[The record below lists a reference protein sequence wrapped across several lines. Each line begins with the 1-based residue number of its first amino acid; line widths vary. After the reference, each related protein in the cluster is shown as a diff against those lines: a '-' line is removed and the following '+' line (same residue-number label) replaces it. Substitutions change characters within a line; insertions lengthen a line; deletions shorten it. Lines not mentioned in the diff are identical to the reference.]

1 MNMIDLLVEI
11 GTEELPPKAL
21 PTLSAAFTDGIAK
34 GLADAGLTPAEIIP
48 YAAPRRLAVWVKGV
62 SRQQADQIIEKRG
75 PAIKGAFDANGN
87 PTKAAQAFAG
97 SCGVAVAELGRME
110 TDKGAW
116 LVFRQQQAGQATA
129 ALFPAIVDKSLAA
142 LPIPKRMRWGSG
154 TAEFVRPVHWVV
166 MLADDSFADAHV
178 IDAEILSQR
187 TGRHSYGHRFHA
199 PAALEIAK
207 PSTYAEQLKDAY
219 VVASFDE
226 RRDIIRLQVEKAAG
240 QLGGTAIMPEG
251 LLDEVTALVEWP
263 NAVTGRFEERF
274 LDVPQEALI
283 STMQDNQK
291 YFALVDA
298 NGKLMPNFIT
308 IANIESRD
316 VAQISSGNERVIRP
330 RFSDAEFFWTQDKK
344 QTLESRREGL
354 KTMVFQQKLGSLYD
368 KSTRVAKLAGYIAQ
382 QLGADEALATR
393 AAELGKCDL
402 ITNMVFEFTELQ
414 GIMGRYYAA
423 HDGEPAEVAAAL
435 DEQYMPRFAGD
446 ELPQTQTGQILALAE
461 RLDTLAGIFGV
472 GQKPTGAKDP
482 FGLRRAAL
490 GTLRL
495 LIEKQLP
502 LDLADLL
509 DKAADNLTT
518 QLGSK
523 PATGEMLDYILDR
536 LRGYY
541 QEQGIGADIVEAV
554 AALKPSQ
561 PLDFDRRVKAVAA
574 FRQLT
579 AAESLAAANK
589 RISNI
594 LKKVEGDIP
603 SHVEPGLLQEPAE
616 KALAQAVSVQENT
629 VLPLFAA
636 GDYEAALLSLA
647 SLREPVDQFFTDVM
661 VMVDDMALRNNRLA
675 LLNHLRGLFLRV
687 ADLSVL

>member
-1 MNMIDLLVEI
+1 MLQDLLVEM

-21 PTLSAAFTDGIAK
+21 PTLSAAFTDGIVK
-34 GLADAGLTPAEIIP
+34 GLAEAGLQAQNITP
-48 YAAPRRLAVWVKGV
+48 YAAPRRLAVWVQGV
-62 SRQQADQIIEKRG
+62 AAQQADQIIEKRG
-75 PAIKGAFDANGN
+75 PAMKGAFDAEGN
-87 PTKAAQAFAG
+87 PTKAALAFAA
-97 SCGVAVAELGRME
+97 SCGVAVADLGKLE

-129 ALFPAIVDKSLAA
+129 ALFPAMVEKSLAA

-154 TAEFVRPVHWVV
+154 TAEFVRPVHWIV
-166 MLADDSFADAHV
+166 MLADESV
-178 IDAEILSQR
+178 IDAEILGIK
-187 TGRHSYGHRFHA
+187 TGRESYGHRFHA
-199 PAALEIAK
+199 PDAVSITSPA
-207 PSTYAEQLKDAY
+207 TYAAQLQTAF
-219 VVASFDE
+219 VVADFAA
-226 RRDIIRLQVEKAAG
+226 RRDTIRQQVQTTAASF
-240 QLGGTAIMPEG
+240 GGTADMPEG
-251 LLDEVTALVEWP
+251 LLDEVTALVEYP
-263 NAVTGRFEERF
+263 NAVAGKFEERF

-298 NGKLMPNFIT
+298 NGKLMPHFIT
-308 IANIESRD
+308 IANIDSRD
-316 VAQISSGNERVIRP
+316 VARVAEGNERVIRP

-344 QTLESRREGL
+344 QTLASRREGL
-354 KTMVFQQKLGSLYD
+354 KTMVFQQKLGTLYD
-368 KSTRVAKLAGYIAQ
+368 KSARVAQLAAYIAE
-382 QLGADEALATR
+382 QLGADAALAVR

-414 GIMGRYYAA
+414 GIMGRYYAK
-423 HDGEPAEVAAAL
+423 HDGEAAEVAAAL

-446 ELPQTQTGQILALAE
+446 ELPASKTGQILALAE
-461 RLDTLAGIFGV
+461 RLDTLAGIFGI

-490 GTLRL
+490 GVLRL

-509 DKAADNLTT
+509 DKAADNLTA

-523 PATGEMLDYILDR
+523 PATHETLDYILER

-541 QEQGIGADIVEAV
+541 QEQGIGAAVVEAV

-561 PLDFDRRVKAVAA
+561 PLDFERRVKAVAA

-594 LKKVEGDIP
+594 LKKVDGELPQTVNAD
-603 SHVEPGLLQEPAE
+603 LLQLPAE
-616 KALAQAVSVQENT
+616 QALAQAVQAQQDK
-629 VLPLFAA
+629 VLPLFAS

-647 SLREPVDQFFTDVM
+647 ELREPVDQFFDEVM
-661 VMVDDMALRNNRLA
+661 VMADDVALKNNRLA
-675 LLNHLRGLFLRV
+675 LLNSLRGLFLRV

>member
-1 MNMIDLLVEI
+1 MLQDLLVEL

-21 PTLSAAFTDGIAK
+21 PTLSAAFTDGIIK
-34 GLADAGLTPAEIIP
+34 GLAEAGLQAETVIP

-62 SRQQADQIIEKRG
+62 AAQQADQIIEKRG
-75 PAIKGAFDANGN
+75 PAIKGAFDAEGN
-87 PTKAAQAFAG
+87 PTKAALAFAA
-97 SCGVAVAELGRME
+97 SCGVTVAELGKLE

-129 ALFPAIVDKSLAA
+129 ALFPAMVEKSLAA

-154 TAEFVRPVHWVV
+154 TAEFVRPVHWIV
-166 MLADDSFADAHV
+166 MLADDSV
-178 IDAEILSQR
+178 IDAEILGIK
-187 TGRHSYGHRFHA
+187 TGRESYGHRFHA
-199 PAALEIAK
+199 PEAVSITSPA
-207 PSTYAEQLKDAY
+207 TYAAQLQSAF
-219 VVASFDE
+219 VVADFAARRATIREQVQTTAASF
-226 RRDIIRLQVEKAAG
+226 
-240 QLGGTAIMPEG
+240 GGTAVMPEG
-251 LLDEVTALVEWP
+251 LLDEVTALVEYP
-263 NAVTGRFEERF
+263 NAVAGKFEERF

-298 NGKLMPNFIT
+298 NGKLMSHFIT
-308 IANIESRD
+308 IANIASRD
-316 VAQISSGNERVIRP
+316 VARVAEGNERVIRP

-344 QTLESRREGL
+344 QTLASRRDGL
-354 KTMVFQQKLGSLYD
+354 KTMVFQQKLGTLYD
-368 KSTRVAKLAGYIAQ
+368 KSARVAQLAAYIAD
-382 QLGADEALATR
+382 QLGADAALAVR

-414 GIMGRYYAA
+414 GIMGRYYAN
-423 HDGEPAEVAAAL
+423 HDGEAAEVAAAL

-446 ELPQTQTGQILALAE
+446 ALPSSTTGQILALAE
-461 RLDTLAGIFGV
+461 RLDTLAGIFGI
-472 GQKPTGAKDP
+472 GQKPTSAKDP

-490 GTLRL
+490 GALRL

-509 DKAADNLTT
+509 DKAADSLTA
-518 QLGSK
+518 QLSSK
-523 PATGEMLDYILDR
+523 PATNDTLDYILER

-541 QEQGIGADIVEAV
+541 QEQGIGADVVEAV
-554 AALKPSQ
+554 AALKPTQ

-574 FRQLT
+574 FRQLS

-594 LKKVEGDIP
+594 LKKVDGELPETVKAD
-603 SHVEPGLLQEPAE
+603 LLQLPAE
-616 KALAQAVSVQENT
+616 QALAQAVQAQQDK
-629 VLPLFAA
+629 VLPLFAS

-647 SLREPVDQFFTDVM
+647 ELREPVDQFFDDVM
-661 VMVDDMALRNNRLA
+661 VMADDVALKNNRLA
-675 LLNHLRGLFLRV
+675 LLNSLRGLFLRV

>member
-1 MNMIDLLVEI
+1 
-11 GTEELPPKAL
+11 
-21 PTLSAAFTDGIAK
+21 
-34 GLADAGLTPAEIIP
+34 
-48 YAAPRRLAVWVKGV
+48 
-62 SRQQADQIIEKRG
+62 
-75 PAIKGAFDANGN
+75 
-87 PTKAAQAFAG
+87 
-97 SCGVAVAELGRME
+97 
-110 TDKGAW
+110 
-116 LVFRQQQAGQATA
+116 
-129 ALFPAIVDKSLAA
+129 
-142 LPIPKRMRWGSG
+142 MRWGSG
-154 TAEFVRPVHWVV
+154 TAEFVRPVHWIV
-166 MLADDSFADAHV
+166 MLSDGDV
-178 IDAEILSQR
+178 IDANILSIQ
-187 TGRHSYGHRFHA
+187 TGRETRGHRFHA
-199 PAALEIAK
+199 PDAVAITTPAD
-207 PSTYAEQLKDAY
+207 YAVQLGQAY
-219 VVASFDE
+219 VVARFDA
-226 RRDIIRLQVEKAAG
+226 RRAMIKGKVEILAA
-240 QLGGTAIMPEG
+240 QLGGTAIMPED
-251 LLDEVTALVEWP
+251 LLDEVTGLVEWP
-263 NAVTGRFEERF
+263 VPVAGRFEERF

-298 NGKLMPNFIT
+298 NGKLMPHFIT

-368 KSTRVAKLAGYIAQ
+368 KSARVAKLAAYIAQ
-382 QLGADEALATR
+382 QLDADATLAVR

-423 HDGEPAEVAAAL
+423 YDGEAAEVSAAL

-446 ELPQTQTGQILALAE
+446 ELPQSKTGQILALAE
-461 RLDTLAGIFGV
+461 RLDTLAGIFGI

-490 GTLRL
+490 GALRL

-509 DKAADNLTT
+509 DQAANNLST
-518 QLGSK
+518 QLGNK
-523 PATGEMLDYILDR
+523 PSTGETLDYILDR

-541 QEQGIGADIVEAV
+541 QERGIGAAIVEAV

-579 AAESLAAANK
+579 ASESLAAANK

-594 LKKVEGDIP
+594 LKKVEGELPTRVDM
-603 SHVEPGLLQEPAE
+603 SLLQESAE
-616 KALAQAVSVQENT
+616 KALADAIFTQEST
-629 VLPLFAA
+629 VLPLFAS

-661 VMVDDMALRNNRLA
+661 VMADDMALRNNRLA
-675 LLNHLRGLFLRV
+675 LLNQMRGLFLRV

>member
-1 MNMIDLLVEI
+1 MNINQDLLVEI

-34 GLADAGLTPAEIIP
+34 GLAEAGLTPAEIIP
-48 YAAPRRLAVWVKGV
+48 YAAPRRLAVWVKGIAP
-62 SRQQADQIIEKRG
+62 QQADQVIEKRG
-75 PAIKGAFDANGN
+75 PAIKGAFDADGN
-87 PTKAAQAFAG
+87 PTKAALAFAA
-97 SCGVAVAELGRME
+97 SCGTEVAALGKVE

-116 LVFRQQQAGQATA
+116 LVFRQQQAGQATT
-129 ALFPAIVDKSLAA
+129 ALFPAIVEKSLAA

-154 TAEFVRPVHWVV
+154 TAEFVRPVHWIV
-166 MLADDSFADAHV
+166 MLSDGDV
-178 IDAEILSQR
+178 IDANILSIQ
-187 TGRHSYGHRFHA
+187 TGRETRGHRFHA
-199 PAALEIAK
+199 PDAVAITTPAD
-207 PSTYAEQLKDAY
+207 YAVQLGQAY
-219 VVASFDE
+219 VVARFDA
-226 RRDIIRLQVEKAAG
+226 RRAMIKGKVEILAA
-240 QLGGTAIMPEG
+240 QLGGTAIMPED
-251 LLDEVTALVEWP
+251 LLDEVTGLVEWP
-263 NAVTGRFEERF
+263 VPVAGRFEERF

-368 KSTRVAKLAGYIAQ
+368 KSARVAKLAAYIAQ
-382 QLGADEALATR
+382 QLDADATLAVR

-423 HDGEPAEVAAAL
+423 HDGEAAEVSAAL

-446 ELPQTQTGQILALAE
+446 ELPQSKTGQILALAE
-461 RLDTLAGIFGV
+461 RLDTLAGIFGI

-490 GTLRL
+490 GALRL

-509 DKAADNLTT
+509 DQAANNLST
-518 QLGSK
+518 QLGNK
-523 PATGEMLDYILDR
+523 PSTGETLDYILDR

-541 QEQGIGADIVEAV
+541 QERGIGAAIVEAV

-579 AAESLAAANK
+579 ASESLAAANK

-594 LKKVEGDIP
+594 LKKVEGELP
-603 SHVEPGLLQEPAE
+603 TRVELGLLQEPAE
-616 KALAQAVSVQENT
+616 KALADAVFTQENQ
-629 VLPLFAA
+629 VLPLFAV

-661 VMVDDMALRNNRLA
+661 VMADDMALRNNRLA

>member
-1 MNMIDLLVEI
+1 MLQDLLVEM

-21 PTLSAAFTDGIAK
+21 PTLSAAFTDGIVK
-34 GLADAGLTPAEIIP
+34 GLAEAGLQAQNITP
-48 YAAPRRLAVWVKGV
+48 YAAPRRLAVWVQGV
-62 SRQQADQIIEKRG
+62 AAQQADQIIEKRG
-75 PAIKGAFDANGN
+75 PAMKGAFDAEGN
-87 PTKAAQAFAG
+87 PTKAALAFAA
-97 SCGVAVAELGRME
+97 SCGVAVEDLGKLE

-129 ALFPAIVDKSLAA
+129 ALFPAMVEKSLAA

-154 TAEFVRPVHWVV
+154 TAEFVRPVHWIV
-166 MLADDSFADAHV
+166 MLADESV
-178 IDAEILSQR
+178 IDAEILGIK
-187 TGRHSYGHRFHA
+187 TGRESYGHRFHA
-199 PAALEIAK
+199 PDAVSITSPA
-207 PSTYAEQLKDAY
+207 TYAAQLQTAF
-219 VVASFDE
+219 VVADFAA
-226 RRDIIRLQVEKAAG
+226 RRDTIRQQVQTTAASF
-240 QLGGTAIMPEG
+240 GGTAVMPEG
-251 LLDEVTALVEWP
+251 LLDEVTALVEYP
-263 NAVTGRFEERF
+263 NAVAGKFEERF

-298 NGKLMPNFIT
+298 NGKLMPHFIT
-308 IANIESRD
+308 IANIDSRD
-316 VAQISSGNERVIRP
+316 VARVAEGNERVIRP

-344 QTLESRREGL
+344 QTLASRREGL
-354 KTMVFQQKLGSLYD
+354 KTMVFQQKLGTLYD
-368 KSTRVAKLAGYIAQ
+368 KSARVAQLAAYIAE
-382 QLGADEALATR
+382 QLGADAALAVR

-414 GIMGRYYAA
+414 GIMGRYYAN
-423 HDGEPAEVAAAL
+423 HDGEAAEVAAAL

-446 ELPQTQTGQILALAE
+446 ELPASKTGQILALAE
-461 RLDTLAGIFGV
+461 RLDTLAGIFGI

-490 GTLRL
+490 GALRL

-509 DKAADNLTT
+509 DKAADNLTA
-518 QLGSK
+518 QVGSK
-523 PATGEMLDYILDR
+523 PATHETLDYILER

-541 QEQGIGADIVEAV
+541 QEQGIGAAVVEAV

-561 PLDFDRRVKAVAA
+561 PLDFERRVKAVAA

-594 LKKVEGDIP
+594 LKKVDGELPQTVNAD
-603 SHVEPGLLQEPAE
+603 LLQLPAE
-616 KALAQAVSVQENT
+616 QALAQAVQAQQDK
-629 VLPLFAA
+629 VLPLFAS

-647 SLREPVDQFFTDVM
+647 ELREPVDQFFDEVM
-661 VMVDDMALRNNRLA
+661 VMADDVALKNNRLA
-675 LLNHLRGLFLRV
+675 LLNSLRGLFLRV

>member
-1 MNMIDLLVEI
+1 MIDLLVEI

-21 PTLSAAFTDGIAK
+21 PTLSAAFTDGITK
-34 GLADAGLTPAEIIP
+34 GLSDAGLTPNEVIA
-48 YAAPRRLAVWVKGV
+48 YAAPRRLAVWIKGV
-62 SRQQADQIIEKRG
+62 APQQADQIVEKRG
-75 PAIKGAFDANGN
+75 PAIKGAFDAAGN
-87 PTKAAQAFAG
+87 PTKAALAFAN
-97 SCGVAVAELGRME
+97 SCGVEVADLGKIE

-116 LVFRQQQAGQATA
+116 LVFRQQQTGQATT
-129 ALFPAIVDKSLAA
+129 ALFPAMVEKSLAA

-154 TAEFVRPVHWVV
+154 TAEFVRPIHWIV
-166 MLADDSFADAHV
+166 MLADNAV
-178 IDAEILSQR
+178 INANIMGIPSGCESR
-187 TGRHSYGHRFHA
+187 GHRFHA
-199 PAALEIAK
+199 PAAITITSPAD
-207 PSTYAEQLKDAY
+207 YAT
-219 VVASFDE
+219 
-226 RRDIIRLQVEKAAG
+226 
-240 QLGGTAIMPEG
+240 QLGAAFVIARFAARRELIRSKVEALASELGGKAIMPDE

-263 NAVTGRFEERF
+263 VPVAGRFEERF

-308 IANIESRD
+308 VANIESRD
-316 VAQISSGNERVIRP
+316 ATQISSGNERVIRP

-368 KSTRVAKLAGYIAQ
+368 KSARVAKLAGYIAQ
-382 QLGADEALATR
+382 QLDADASLAVR

-414 GIMGRYYAA
+414 GIMGRYYAT
-423 HDGEPAEVAAAL
+423 HDGEAAEVAAAL

-446 ELPQTQTGQILALAE
+446 ELPQSKTGQILALAE

-490 GTLRL
+490 GALRL

-509 DKAADNLTT
+509 DQAALNLAE

-523 PATGEMLDYILDR
+523 PAISDTLDYILDR
-536 LRGYY
+536 LRSYY
-541 QEQGIGADIVEAV
+541 QERGIGADIVEAV
-554 AALKPSQ
+554 ATLKPSQ

-579 AAESLAAANK
+579 ASESLAAANK

-594 LKKVEGDIP
+594 LKKVEGELP
-603 SHVEPGLLQEPAE
+603 TRVELGLLQEPAE
-616 KALAQAVSVQENT
+616 KALADAVFTQENQ
-629 VLPLFAA
+629 VLPLFAV

-661 VMVDDMALRNNRLA
+661 VMADDMALRNNRLA

>member
-1 MNMIDLLVEI
+1 MIDLLVEI

-21 PTLSAAFTDGIAK
+21 PTLSAAFTDGITK
-34 GLADAGLTPAEIIP
+34 GLSDAGLTPNEVIA
-48 YAAPRRLAVWVKGV
+48 YAATRRLAVWVKGV
-62 SRQQADQIIEKRG
+62 APQQADQIIEKRG
-75 PAIKGAFDANGN
+75 PAIKGAFDATGN
-87 PTKAAQAFAG
+87 PTKAALAFAN
-97 SCGVAVAELGRME
+97 SCGVEVADLGKIE

-116 LVFRQQQAGQATA
+116 LVFRQQQTGQATTT
-129 ALFPAIVDKSLAA
+129 LFPAMVEKSLAA

-154 TAEFVRPVHWVV
+154 TAEFVRPIHWIV
-166 MLADDSFADAHV
+166 MLADNAV
-178 IDAEILSQR
+178 INANIMGIPSGCESR
-187 TGRHSYGHRFHA
+187 GHRFHA
-199 PAALEIAK
+199 PAAIVITSPAD
-207 PSTYAEQLKDAY
+207 YAT
-219 VVASFDE
+219 
-226 RRDIIRLQVEKAAG
+226 
-240 QLGGTAIMPEG
+240 QLGAAFVIARFAARRELIRSKVEALASELGGKAIMPDE

-263 NAVTGRFEERF
+263 VPVAGRFEERF

-308 IANIESRD
+308 VANIESRD
-316 VAQISSGNERVIRP
+316 VTQISSGNERVIRP

-368 KSTRVAKLAGYIAQ
+368 KSARVAKLAGYIAQ
-382 QLGADEALATR
+382 QLDADASLAVR

-414 GIMGRYYAA
+414 GIMGRYYAT
-423 HDGEPAEVAAAL
+423 HDGEAAEVAAAL

-446 ELPQTQTGQILALAE
+446 ELPQSKTGQILALAE

-490 GTLRL
+490 GALRL

-509 DKAADNLTT
+509 DQAALNLTE

-523 PATGEMLDYILDR
+523 PATSDTLDYILDR

-541 QEQGIGADIVEAV
+541 QERGIGADIVEAV
-554 AALKPSQ
+554 ATLKPSQ

-579 AAESLAAANK
+579 ASESLAAANK

-594 LKKVEGDIP
+594 LKKVEGELP
-603 SHVEPGLLQEPAE
+603 TRVELGLLQEPAE
-616 KALAQAVSVQENT
+616 KALADAVFTQENQ
-629 VLPLFAA
+629 VLPLFAV

-661 VMVDDMALRNNRLA
+661 VMADDMALRNNRLA
-675 LLNHLRGLFLRV
+675 LLNHLRDLFLRV

>member
-1 MNMIDLLVEI
+1 MQAQNI
-11 GTEELPPKAL
+11 T
-21 PTLSAAFTDGIAK
+21 
-34 GLADAGLTPAEIIP
+34 P
-48 YAAPRRLAVWVKGV
+48 YAAPRRLAVWVQGV
-62 SRQQADQIIEKRG
+62 AAQQADQIIEKRG
-75 PAIKGAFDANGN
+75 PAIKGAFDAEGN
-87 PTKAAQAFAG
+87 PTKAALAFAA
-97 SCGVAVAELGRME
+97 SCGVSVAELGKLE

-129 ALFPAIVDKSLAA
+129 ALFPAMVEKSLAA

-154 TAEFVRPVHWVV
+154 TAEFVRPVHWIV
-166 MLADDSFADAHV
+166 MLADDSV
-178 IDAEILSQR
+178 IDAEILGIK
-187 TGRHSYGHRFHA
+187 TGRESYGHRFHA
-199 PAALEIAK
+199 PEAVSITSPA
-207 PSTYAEQLKDAY
+207 TYAEQLQDAF
-219 VVASFDE
+219 VVADFAA
-226 RRDIIRLQVEKAAG
+226 RRDTIREQVQTTAASF
-240 QLGGTAIMPEG
+240 GGTAVMPDG
-251 LLDEVTALVEWP
+251 LLDEVTALVEYP
-263 NAVTGRFEERF
+263 NAVAGKFEERF

-298 NGKLMPNFIT
+298 NGKLMSHFIT
-308 IANIESRD
+308 IANIASRD
-316 VAQISSGNERVIRP
+316 VARVAEGNERVIRP

-344 QTLESRREGL
+344 QTLASRRDGL
-354 KTMVFQQKLGSLYD
+354 KTMVFQQKLGTLYD
-368 KSTRVAKLAGYIAQ
+368 KSARVAQLAAYIAD
-382 QLGADEALATR
+382 QLGADAALAVR

-414 GIMGRYYAA
+414 GIMGRYYAN
-423 HDGEPAEVAAAL
+423 HDGEAAEVAAAL

-446 ELPQTQTGQILALAE
+446 ELPASTTGQILALAE
-461 RLDTLAGIFGV
+461 RLDTLAGIFGI

-490 GTLRL
+490 GALRL

-509 DKAADNLTT
+509 DKAADSLTA

-523 PATGEMLDYILDR
+523 PATNDTLDYILER

-541 QEQGIGADIVEAV
+541 QEQGIGADVVEAV
-554 AALKPSQ
+554 AALKPTQ

-574 FRQLT
+574 FRQLS

-594 LKKVEGDIP
+594 LKKVDGELPETVKAD
-603 SHVEPGLLQEPAE
+603 LLQLPAE
-616 KALAQAVSVQENT
+616 QALAQAVQAQQDK
-629 VLPLFAA
+629 VLPLFAS

-647 SLREPVDQFFTDVM
+647 ELREPVDQFFDDVM
-661 VMVDDMALRNNRLA
+661 VMADDVALKNNRLA
-675 LLNHLRGLFLRV
+675 LLNSLRGLFLRV

>member
-1 MNMIDLLVEI
+1 MIDLLVEI

-34 GLADAGLTPAEIIP
+34 GLSDAGLTPSEVIA

-62 SRQQADQIIEKRG
+62 APQQADQIIEKRG
-75 PAIKGAFDANGN
+75 PAIKGAFDAAGN
-87 PTKAAQAFAG
+87 PTKAALAFAN
-97 SCGVAVAELGRME
+97 SCGVEVADLGKIE

-116 LVFRQQQAGQATA
+116 LVFRQQQTGQATT
-129 ALFPAIVDKSLAA
+129 ALFPAMVEKSLAA

-154 TAEFVRPVHWVV
+154 TAEFVRPIHWIV
-166 MLADDSFADAHV
+166 MLADNAV
-178 IDAEILSQR
+178 INANIMGIPSGCESR
-187 TGRHSYGHRFHA
+187 GHRFHA
-199 PAALEIAK
+199 PAAITITSPAD
-207 PSTYAEQLKDAY
+207 YAT
-219 VVASFDE
+219 
-226 RRDIIRLQVEKAAG
+226 
-240 QLGGTAIMPEG
+240 QLGAAFVIARFAARRELIRSKVEALASELGGKAIMPDE

-263 NAVTGRFEERF
+263 VPVAGRFEERF

-308 IANIESRD
+308 VANIESRD
-316 VAQISSGNERVIRP
+316 VTQISSGNERVIRP

-368 KSTRVAKLAGYIAQ
+368 KSARVAKLAGYIAQ
-382 QLGADEALATR
+382 QLDADATLAVR

-414 GIMGRYYAA
+414 GIMGRYYAT
-423 HDGEPAEVAAAL
+423 HDGEAAEVAAAL

-446 ELPQTQTGQILALAE
+446 ELPQSKTGQILALAE

-490 GTLRL
+490 GALRL

-509 DKAADNLTT
+509 DQAALNLTE

-523 PATGEMLDYILDR
+523 PAISDTLDYILDR

-541 QEQGIGADIVEAV
+541 QERGIGADIVEAV
-554 AALKPSQ
+554 ATLKPSQ

-579 AAESLAAANK
+579 ASESLAAANK

-594 LKKVEGDIP
+594 LKKVEGELP
-603 SHVEPGLLQEPAE
+603 TRVELNLLQEPAE
-616 KALAQAVSVQENT
+616 KALADAVFTQENQ
-629 VLPLFAA
+629 VLPLFAV

-661 VMVDDMALRNNRLA
+661 VMADDMALRNNRLA

>member
-1 MNMIDLLVEI
+1 MLQDLLVEI

-21 PTLSAAFTDGIAK
+21 PTLSAAFTDGIVK
-34 GLADAGLTPAEIIP
+34 GLAEAGLQAQDITP

-62 SRQQADQIIEKRG
+62 AAQQADQIIEKRG
-75 PAIKGAFDANGN
+75 PAIKGAFDAEGN
-87 PTKAAQAFAG
+87 PTKAALAFAA
-97 SCGVAVAELGRME
+97 SCGVSVAELGKLE

-129 ALFPAIVDKSLAA
+129 ALFPAMVEKSLAA

-154 TAEFVRPVHWVV
+154 TAEFVRPVHWLV
-166 MLADDSFADAHV
+166 MLADESV
-178 IDAEILSQR
+178 IDAEILGIK
-187 TGRHSYGHRFHA
+187 TGRESYGHRFHA
-199 PAALEIAK
+199 PEAISITSPA
-207 PSTYAEQLKDAY
+207 TYAAQLQAAF
-219 VVASFDE
+219 VVADFAA
-226 RRDIIRLQVEKAAG
+226 RRDTIREQVQTTAASF
-240 QLGGTAIMPEG
+240 GGTAVMPDG
-251 LLDEVTALVEWP
+251 LLDEVTALVEYP
-263 NAVTGRFEERF
+263 NAVAGKFEERF

-298 NGKLMPNFIT
+298 NGKLMSHFIT
-308 IANIESRD
+308 IANIASRD
-316 VAQISSGNERVIRP
+316 VARVAEGNERVIRP
-330 RFSDAEFFWTQDKK
+330 RFSDAEFFWMQDKK
-344 QTLESRREGL
+344 QTLASRRDGL
-354 KTMVFQQKLGSLYD
+354 KTMVFQQKLGTLYD
-368 KSTRVAKLAGYIAQ
+368 KSARVAQLAAYIAD
-382 QLGADEALATR
+382 QLGADAALAVR

-414 GIMGRYYAA
+414 GIMGRYYAN
-423 HDGEPAEVAAAL
+423 HDGEAAEVAAAL

-446 ELPQTQTGQILALAE
+446 ELPASKTGQILALAE
-461 RLDTLAGIFGV
+461 RLDTLAGIFGI

-490 GTLRL
+490 GALRL

-509 DKAADNLTT
+509 DKAADNLTA

-523 PATGEMLDYILDR
+523 PATNDTLDYILER

-541 QEQGIGADIVEAV
+541 QEQGIGAAVVEAV
-554 AALKPSQ
+554 AALKPTQ

-574 FRQLT
+574 FRQLS

-594 LKKVEGDIP
+594 LKKVDGALPATVNAD
-603 SHVEPGLLQEPAE
+603 LLQLPAE
-616 KALAQAVSVQENT
+616 QALAQAVQAQQDN
-629 VLPLFAA
+629 VLPLFAS

-647 SLREPVDQFFTDVM
+647 QLREPVDTFFDEVM
-661 VMVDDMALRNNRLA
+661 VMADDVALKNNRLA
-675 LLNHLRGLFLRV
+675 LLNSLRGLFLRV

>member
-1 MNMIDLLVEI
+1 MLQDLLVEI

-21 PTLSAAFTDGIAK
+21 PTLSAAFTDGIIK
-34 GLADAGLTPAEIIP
+34 GLAEAGLQAETVIP

-62 SRQQADQIIEKRG
+62 AAQQADQIIEKRG
-75 PAIKGAFDANGN
+75 PAIKGAFDAEGN
-87 PTKAAQAFAG
+87 PTKAALAFAA
-97 SCGVAVAELGRME
+97 SCGVSVAELGKLE

-129 ALFPAIVDKSLAA
+129 ALFPAMVEKSLAA

-154 TAEFVRPVHWVV
+154 TAEFVRPVHWIV
-166 MLADDSFADAHV
+166 MLADDSV
-178 IDAEILSQR
+178 IDAEILGIN
-187 TGRHSYGHRFHA
+187 TGRESYGHRFHA
-199 PAALEIAK
+199 PEAVSITSPA
-207 PSTYAEQLKDAY
+207 TYAAQLQSAF
-219 VVASFDE
+219 VVADFAARHDTIREQVQTTAASF
-226 RRDIIRLQVEKAAG
+226 
-240 QLGGTAIMPEG
+240 GGTAVMPDG
-251 LLDEVTALVEWP
+251 LLDEVTALVEYP
-263 NAVTGRFEERF
+263 NAVAGKFEERF

-298 NGKLMPNFIT
+298 NGKLMSHFIT
-308 IANIESRD
+308 IANIASRD
-316 VAQISSGNERVIRP
+316 VARVAEGNERVIRP

-344 QTLESRREGL
+344 QTLTSRRDGL
-354 KTMVFQQKLGSLYD
+354 KTMVFQQKLGTLYD
-368 KSTRVAKLAGYIAQ
+368 KSARVAQLAAYIAD
-382 QLGADEALATR
+382 QLGADAALAVR

-414 GIMGRYYAA
+414 GIMGRYYAN
-423 HDGEPAEVAAAL
+423 HDGEAAEVAAAL

-446 ELPQTQTGQILALAE
+446 ELPASTTGQILALAE
-461 RLDTLAGIFGV
+461 RLDTLAGIFGI

-490 GTLRL
+490 GALRL

-509 DKAADNLTT
+509 DKAADSLTA
-518 QLGSK
+518 QLSSK
-523 PATGEMLDYILDR
+523 PATNDTLDYILER

-541 QEQGIGADIVEAV
+541 QEQGIGADVVEAV
-554 AALKPSQ
+554 AALKPTQ

-574 FRQLT
+574 FRQLS

-594 LKKVEGDIP
+594 LKKVDGELPQTVKAD
-603 SHVEPGLLQEPAE
+603 LLQLPAE
-616 KALAQAVSVQENT
+616 QALAQAVQAQQDK
-629 VLPLFAA
+629 VLPLFAS

-647 SLREPVDQFFTDVM
+647 ELREPVDQFFDDVM
-661 VMVDDMALRNNRLA
+661 VMADDVALKNNRLA
-675 LLNHLRGLFLRV
+675 LLNSLRGLFLRV

>member
-1 MNMIDLLVEI
+1 MIDLLVEI

-34 GLADAGLTPAEIIP
+34 GLSDAGLIP
-48 YAAPRRLAVWVKGV
+48 NEVVAYAAPRRLAVWVKGV
-62 SRQQADQIIEKRG
+62 APQQADQIIEKRG
-75 PAIKGAFDANGN
+75 PAIKGAFDAAGN
-87 PTKAAQAFAG
+87 PTKAALAFAN
-97 SCGVAVAELGRME
+97 SCGVEVADLGKIE

-116 LVFRQQQAGQATA
+116 LVFRQQQTGQATT
-129 ALFPAIVDKSLAA
+129 ALFPAMVEKSLAA

-154 TAEFVRPVHWVV
+154 TAEFVRPIHWIV
-166 MLADDSFADAHV
+166 MLADNAV
-178 IDAEILSQR
+178 INANIMGIPSGCESR
-187 TGRHSYGHRFHA
+187 GHRFHA
-199 PAALEIAK
+199 PAAITITSPAD
-207 PSTYAEQLKDAY
+207 YAT
-219 VVASFDE
+219 
-226 RRDIIRLQVEKAAG
+226 
-240 QLGGTAIMPEG
+240 QLGTAFVIARFAARRELIRSKVEARASELGGKAIMPDE

-263 NAVTGRFEERF
+263 VPVAGRFEERF

-291 YFALVDA
+291 YFALVDT

-308 IANIESRD
+308 VANIESRD
-316 VAQISSGNERVIRP
+316 VTQISSGNERVIRP

-368 KSTRVAKLAGYIAQ
+368 KSARVAKLAGYIAQ
-382 QLGADEALATR
+382 QLDADASLAVR

-414 GIMGRYYAA
+414 GIMGRYYAT
-423 HDGEPAEVAAAL
+423 HDGEAAEVAAAL

-446 ELPQTQTGQILALAE
+446 ELPQSKTGQILALAE

-490 GTLRL
+490 GALRL

-509 DKAADNLTT
+509 DQAALNLAE

-523 PATGEMLDYILDR
+523 PAISDTLDYILDR

-541 QEQGIGADIVEAV
+541 QERGIGADIVEAV
-554 AALKPSQ
+554 ATLKPSQ

-579 AAESLAAANK
+579 ASESLAAANK

-594 LKKVEGDIP
+594 LKKVEGELP
-603 SHVEPGLLQEPAE
+603 TRVELGLLQEPAE
-616 KALAQAVSVQENT
+616 KALADAVFTQENQ
-629 VLPLFAA
+629 VLPLFAV

-661 VMVDDMALRNNRLA
+661 VMADDMALRNNRLA

>member
-1 MNMIDLLVEI
+1 MIDLLVEI

-34 GLADAGLTPAEIIP
+34 GLQEAGLTPTEIIP

-62 SRQQADQIIEKRG
+62 ATQQADQIIERRG

-87 PTKAAQAFAG
+87 PTKAATAFAA
-97 SCGVAVAELGRME
+97 SCGVEVADLGKQE

-116 LVFRQQQAGQATA
+116 LVFRQQQKGQATTN
-129 ALFPAIVDKSLAA
+129 LFPAIVEKSLTA

-166 MLADDSFADAHV
+166 MLANDSV
-178 IDAEILSQR
+178 IDAEILGIK
-187 TGRHSYGHRFHA
+187 TGRESRGHRFHA
-199 PAALEIAK
+199 PAPISIQT
-207 PSTYAEQLKDAY
+207 PDTYAVQLGEASVIARFEARRDLIKTKVEQL
-219 VVASFDE
+219 
-226 RRDIIRLQVEKAAG
+226 AAT
-240 QLGGTAIMPEG
+240 LGGNAVMPEG
-251 LLDEVTALVEWP
+251 LLAEVTALVEWP
-263 NAVTGRFEERF
+263 VPVAGRFEERF
-274 LDVPQEALI
+274 LEVPQEALI

-298 NGKLMPNFIT
+298 NGKLMSSFIT
-308 IANIESRD
+308 VANIESRD
-316 VAQISSGNERVIRP
+316 VSQISSGNERVIRP

-344 QTLESRREGL
+344 QSLASRRDAL
-354 KTMVFQQKLGSLYD
+354 KTMVFQQKLGTLYD
-368 KSTRVAKLAGYIAQ
+368 KSARVAKLAAYIADK
-382 QLGADEALATR
+382 LGADATLATR

-402 ITNMVFEFTELQ
+402 VTNMVFEFTELQ
-414 GIMGRYYAA
+414 GIMGRYYAT
-423 HDGEPAEVAAAL
+423 HDGEAAEVATAL

-446 ELPQTQTGQILALAE
+446 DLPQTRTGQILALAE
-461 RLDTLAGIFGV
+461 RLDTLTGIFGI

-490 GTLRL
+490 GALRL

-509 DKAADNLTT
+509 DKAADGLTA

-523 PATGEMLDYILDR
+523 PATIETLDYILER

-541 QEQGIGADIVEAV
+541 QDQGINVAIVEAV

-594 LKKVEGDIP
+594 LKKVEGALPQTVDA
-603 SHVEPGLLQEPAE
+603 GLLQLDAE
-616 KALAQAVSVQENT
+616 KALAATVQAQQDK

-636 GDYEAALLSLA
+636 GEYEAALLSLA
-647 SLREPVDQFFTDVM
+647 ALREPVDKFFDDVM
-661 VMVDDMALRNNRLA
+661 VMADDIALKNNRLA
-675 LLNHLRGLFLRV
+675 LLNRLRGLFLQV